1 MQRIKVC
8 TWLQVGLLSS
18 LLSLGLPAW
27 SVGVDE
33 EGLFELDGNALE
45 SGSPGDDWETLYL
58 NPASGAQEVFTF
70 ATEPDNYT
78 VFDGGK
84 KDIQDIT
91 QWSWGKYGNG
101 PDKNDITNAYAAAY
115 NNPGGELIV
124 YFGADRITNEGDAF
138 FGWWFFVNEVGL
150 DPDPGDPADP
160 DPSGGD
166 FIGSHTSVVW
176 TDDSPANGRLDAGE
190 IITAGDLLTV
200 VEFPQ
205 ANNAVPYVEIVMW
218 DNSCS
223 KATSNNPVEGE
234 CAAKNL
240 RLLYKRAAM
249 DSGGTGVVCGTEPNL
264 PVCAI
269 TNAEGGPNDPT
280 DAPWPYIA
288 KDGTDGMFPYETFFE
303 GGINLSQLL
312 GTESCFA
319 SFMAETR
326 SSRSFTATLKDF
338 VLGSFPLCGF
348 EISKSCE
355 ADLNATDDVATISFS
370 GEVENTGVSSLEVDL
385 EDITAGGN
393 GTFTAF
399 CIDDGDD
406 ECGGAGD
413 TPVTNTGTATVA
425 TIIVPGGTNVRYEGY
440 YTVNNPDLTDL
451 NFSDEVQA
459 TAYSLVGTPIG
470 DPKSDTANCFAPN
483 PTIDVTKNCDA
494 SLTGGDTFQGILS
507 GLITNTGNVTLEDIT
522 LIDIATDGSGLVPAS
537 FDAWYDDGD
546 GIKEVGEAS
555 FTLGVDDLVVDG
567 QVGYSGTVTSNA
579 VTSHSDQVTA
589 SGDYYAGG
597 QVEETASDIAT
608 ASCSLILSQ
617 DIDLTKACK
626 DGADDGVS
634 LFITATNEVA
644 VRITNEIVVTNP
656 ATADPDRENL
666 NILLTDTKADSLTI
680 ISKPLGSDVACG
692 ATNCTGVMKVGDV
705 VKVKATYVP
714 SSIDA
719 GSLVAQE
726 TATFSNT
733 ANVAATG
740 VLSGSPV
747 SDNDTA
753 DCTLCN

>member
-1 MQRIKVC
+1 MLKVKPC
-8 TWLQVGLLSS
+8 TWLQIGLFSS

-27 SVGVDE
+27 SVGVVE

-45 SGSPGDDWETLYL
+45 EGLAGDDWETLYD
-58 NPASGAQEVFTF
+58 NPASGSQSVFAF

-91 QWSWGKYGNG
+91 NWSWSKFGNG

-115 NNPGGELIV
+115 NNASDELIV

-138 FGWWFFVNEVGL
+138 FGWWFFVSEVGL
-150 DPDPGDPADP
+150 DPSPGDPADP
-160 DPSGGD
+160 DPSGGV
-166 FIGSHTSVVW
+166 FTGQHTSVIW
-176 TDDSPANGRLDAGE
+176 TDDNANDRLDPGE
-190 IITAGDLLTV
+190 IDFAGDLLTV

-205 ANNAVPYVEIVMW
+205 ANNAVPYIEVVMW
-218 DNSCS
+218 DTSCS
-223 KATSNNPVEGE
+223 KATSNDPLQGE
-234 CAAKNL
+234 CSAKNL
-240 RLLYKRAAM
+240 RLLYKRSAM
-249 DSGGTGVVCGTEPNL
+249 DTGGTGVVCGTEAGL

-269 TNAEGGPNDPT
+269 TNAEDGPNDPT
-280 DAPWPYIA
+280 DAPWPYVA
-288 KDGTDGMFPYETFFE
+288 KDGTDGAFPYETFFE

-326 SSRSFTATLKDF
+326 SSHSFTATLKDF

-348 EISKSCE
+348 EVSKSCE
-355 ADLNATDDVATISFS
+355 ADLNVADDLATITFS
-370 GEVENTGVSSLEVDL
+370 GEVENTGIASLEIDLVDV
-385 EDITAGGN
+385 TPGGN
-393 GTFTAF
+393 ATFTAF
-399 CIDDGDD
+399 CIDDGDN
-406 ECGGAGD
+406 ECGTGTDVA
-413 TPVTNTGTATVA
+413 VTNTGTATNA
-425 TIIVPGGTNVRYEGY
+425 TIIVPGDTTVRYEGS
-440 YTVNNPDLTDL
+440 YTVANPNLADL

-459 TAYSLVGTPIG
+459 TAYSLTGSPIG
-470 DPKSDTANCFAPN
+470 EPKSDTANCFAPN

-507 GLITNTGNVTLEDIT
+507 GLISNTGNVTLENIS

-546 GIKEVGEAS
+546 GVKEVGELS
-555 FTLGVDDLVVDG
+555 FTLGVDDLSVG
-567 QVGYSGTVTSNA
+567 GYVGYSGTVTSNA

-589 SGDYYAGG
+589 SGEYYEGG
-597 QVEETASDIAT
+597 LLEETASDIAT

-617 DIDLTKACK
+617 DVTLTKVCK
-626 DGADDGVS
+626 DGTDDGVS
-634 LFITATNEVA
+634 LEIIGGVVA

-656 ATADPDRENL
+656 ASADPDRENL
-666 NILLTDTKADSLTI
+666 NVVISDNKADSLTI
-680 ISKPLGSDVACG
+680 LDKPVGSNVTCG
-692 ATNCTGVMKVGDV
+692 ATTCTGVMKVGDQ

-726 TATFSNT
+726 TATFTNT

-753 DCTLCN
+753 SCTLCN